1 MQRNSDMKGSD
12 SDISDIALM
21 EKLSDSALI
30 ASISKAQKS
39 DLLER
44 SDRQGLIHLAGHV
57 AALVLGAGW
66 ILSSAPFW
74 PLVLLP
80 YSLALISLFMPL
92 HETIHGTAFRT
103 AWLNRVV
110 AFVCGLIVVIPPVWF
125 RYFHFEH
132 HRFTNEPER
141 DPELA
146 YAKPGTM
153 KAYFI
158 YLTGLSIWL
167 SLFRGLIHN
176 ALGRGADNF
185 VPETRR
191 NTVRNEARV
200 YCLIYGGLI
209 VIAAMGAGEAIFWLW
224 VLPILIGQPFLRA
237 YLLAE
242 HMLCPQV
249 PEMLANSRTVTS
261 NRLVLFF
268 TWNMPCH
275 AEHHLLPGVPFYR
288 LPDLHKLTKPH
299 LRTLDTGYGDVHRQI
314 RNSFK

>member
-1 MQRNSDMKGSD
+1 MKGSD

-21 EKLSDSALI
+21 KKLSDSALV
-30 ASISKAQKS
+30 SGISKTQKK

-44 SDRQGLIHLAGHV
+44 SDLQGLIHLVGHV
-57 AALVLGAGW
+57 AVLVLGAGW

-74 PLVLLP
+74 PLVSLP

-103 AWLNRVV
+103 PWLNRQV
-110 AFVCGLIVVIPPVWF
+110 AFVCGLIVVIPPIWF

-132 HRFTNEPER
+132 HRFTNDPAC

-146 YAKPGTM
+146 YAKPDTM
-153 KAYFI
+153 KSYFI

-167 SLFRGLIHN
+167 SLFRGLIFN
-176 ALGRGADNF
+176 ALGKGADDY
-185 VPETRR
+185 VPDTRR
-191 NTVRNEARV
+191 SAVRNEARI
-200 YCLIYGGLI
+200 YCLIYGVLI
-209 VIAAMGAGEAIFWLW
+209 VAAAMGAGEPIFWLW
-224 VLPILIGQPFLRA
+224 VLPIMIGQPFLRA

-242 HMLCPQV
+242 HMLCPEV

-261 NRLVLFF
+261 NALVRFF
-268 TWNMPCH
+268 TWNMPYH

-288 LPDLHKLTKPH
+288 LPELHKLTKPH
-299 LRTLDTGYGDVHRQI
+299 LRTHDTGYGDVHRQI
-314 RNSFK
+314 RNSLK